1 MKSEPLIISTG
12 AGESPTDLASLL
24 VPTATTSSISSA
36 AETKEG
42 TVGRINRERATAI
55 PLIRVLNI
63 LFTPKLIKNIT
74 SIKKRNR
81 RYVTF

>member
-36 AETKEG
+36 AETKDG
-42 TVGRINRERATAI
+42 TVGNMSRETATAI
-55 PLIRVLNI
+55 PLILVLNI
-63 LFTPKLIKNIT
+63 MFTPKFN
-74 SIKKRNR
+74 
-81 RYVTF
+81 